1 MEPIMAIKIPGTA
14 FQGVRSFGAG
24 APEAGFYKVSIIK
37 VETNPNDKPGK
48 RRLHVQFEDGFRM
61 FEFMNLP
68 YDDNG
73 NLFPGLAENQ
83 VKGQLGA
90 IRTILESLG
99 YDAATI
105 EGAGEISDGWFLHD
119 QNHGRH
125 GYVEFVPGQK
135 GVQGSFST
143 IKAWMNEST
152 YKARKD
158 AGVTAEADAPVATSA
173 PAISTAAPVPPA
185 ASNGVAAPSTGATL
199 PPAPSLAQGLAN

>member
-1 MEPIMAIKIPGTA
+1 
-14 FQGVRSFGAG
+14 
-24 APEAGFYKVSIIK
+24 
-37 VETNPNDKPGK
+37 
-48 RRLHVQFEDGFRM
+48 M

-135 GVQGSFST
+135 GVHCCTGTPRGQQWRRSSVNWSYSAACPELGSGSRQLNDARPPLLDST
-143 IKAWMNEST
+143 SS
-152 YKARKD
+152 D
-158 AGVTAEADAPVATSA
+158 G
-173 PAISTAAPVPPA
+173 
-185 ASNGVAAPSTGATL
+185 
-199 PPAPSLAQGLAN
+199 GLFFYA